1 MGSPGEPGLTVPSPE
16 PDAYAARTVL
26 ITGGGTGLGAAM
38 AVHLAKHGYA
48 VHVAGRRHAPL
59 ATVVAA
65 VGSVGGRAQAH
76 VLDVRDAERCRAV
89 VDAVVVRQGRLDV
102 LVNNA
107 GVFRRGTPSAVSAD
121 DWALTVDVNLTGA
134 LNAAQA
140 AVAQMRRQSSRD
152 GARGQLVNVNSGA
165 GLRAYVPG
173 AAYTA
178 SKFGLMG
185 LSAALR
191 DEVASDLIKVTDL
204 VVATSV
210 ESDLSGRVGV
220 RRLPAMVVARALH
233 DLLAMPGSAVVSRL
247 DVEQLPVS

>member
-1 MGSPGEPGLTVPSPE
+1 MGPEREPSLIVPAPG
-16 PDAYAARTVL
+16 PDAARAVL

-38 AVHLAKHGYA
+38 AVFLAERGYA
-48 VHVAGRRHAPL
+48 VHVAGRRPDPL
-59 ATVVAA
+59 AAA
-65 VGSVGGRAQAH
+65 VATAASVGGRAHAH
-76 VLDVRDAERCRAV
+76 ALDVRDAENCRAV
-89 VDAVVVRQGRLDV
+89 VDAVVAREGRLDV

-140 AVAQMRRQSSRD
+140 AVAQMRRQAPRG
-152 GARGQLVNVNSGA
+152 GARGHLVNVNSGA

-191 DEVASDLIKVTDL
+191 EEAAPDLVKVTDL
-204 VVATSV
+204 VVAAPV
-210 ESDLSGRVGV
+210 ESDLSGRAGV
-220 RRLPAMVVARALH
+220 RRLPAVVVARALH
-233 DLLAMPGSAVVSRL
+233 DLLAMPGAAVVSRL
-247 DVEQLPVS
+247 DVEQLPQS